1 MERES
6 KVIKVIKS
14 KEKVAGSVEEE
25 LIVDSLERQH
35 APGIIKGDVFSAG
48 NKAREILQKAQGE
61 AEEIIRKA
69 IEQREKEKKD
79 GFEEGYQE
87 GLAQVTELLV
97 KARTEYEA
105 MLRNGSKDMLELAF
119 KISEKIIGKQ
129 LELDKSIIMDIV
141 AQALQTVRQSKQIT
155 VRVNPDDAK
164 ALKASKDALIEMLG
178 HGRVIDV
185 MEDKKVEKGGCI
197 IESEVGVVDAQLN
210 KQLDRLKK
218 VLMERKVVV

>member
-14 KEKVAGSVEEE
+14 KEKVAGSVEED
-25 LIVDSLERQH
+25 LIVDGLEQQH
-35 APGIIKGDVFSAG
+35 AGIIKGDVYSAT

-79 GFEEGYQE
+79 GFQEGYQE

-97 KARTEYEA
+97 KARTEYEQ
-105 MLRNGSKDMLELAF
+105 MLRTASKDMLELSF

-164 ALKASKDALIEMLG
+164 ALKATKEELLELLG
-178 HGRVIDV
+178 HGRMIDV
-185 MEDKKVEKGGCI
+185 VEDKKVEKGGCI
-197 IESEVGVVDAQLN
+197 IESEVGIVDAQLS

-218 VLMERKVVV
+218 VLTEKKVVI

>member
-1 MERES
+1 MEQES

-14 KEKVAGSVEEE
+14 KEKTAGSVEED
-25 LIVDSLERQH
+25 LIVDSLEQKH
-35 APGIIKGDVFSAG
+35 AGIIKGDVFSAG

-61 AEEIIRKA
+61 AEEIIRRA

-79 GFEEGYQE
+79 GFEEGHQE

-97 KARTEYEA
+97 KARTEYEQ
-105 MLRNGSKDMLELAF
+105 MLRSASKDMLELAF

-129 LELDKSIIMDIV
+129 LELDKSVIMDIV
-141 AQALQTVRQSKQIT
+141 AQALQTVRQSKQIIL
-155 VRVNPDDAK
+155 RVNPEDAK
-164 ALKASKDALIEMLG
+164 ALKAGKDTLIEMLG

-197 IESEVGVVDAQLN
+197 IESEVGVVDAQLH
-210 KQLDRLKK
+210 KQLERLKK
-218 VLMERKVVV
+218 VLMEKKVVI

>member
-14 KEKVAGSVEEE
+14 KEKVAGSVEED
-25 LIVDSLERQH
+25 LIVDGLEHQQ
-35 APGIIKGDVFSAG
+35 AGIIKGDVYSAT

-79 GFEEGYQE
+79 GFQEGYQE

-97 KARTEYEA
+97 KARTEYEQ
-105 MLRNGSKDMLELAF
+105 MLRTGSKDMLELSF
-119 KISEKIIGKQ
+119 KIAEKIIGKQ

-155 VRVNPDDAK
+155 VRVNPEDSK
-164 ALKASKDALIEMLG
+164 ALKATKEELLELLG

-185 MEDKKVEKGGCI
+185 VEDKKVEKGGCI
-197 IESEVGVVDAQLN
+197 IESEVGIVDAQLS

-218 VLMERKVVV
+218 VLTEKKVVI